1 MIYGNIKYP
10 FINLDVQ
17 IKKCLAYIE
26 SENLFEKEIGSYEI
40 DNKDLFVN
48 IVTYE
53 TAPSDN
59 KEWEAH
65 KKYVDLHYML
75 EGKEQIDFN
84 FIDHMVQQPYNEEED
99 YLPLAGEKSASI
111 VLRTGEYAVCFPK
124 DAHKPGIQVGASA
137 TIKKAIFKIRIQ

>member
-84 FIDHMVQQPYNEEED
+84 FGRIDD
-99 YLPLAGEKSASI
+99 GIFL
-111 VLRTGEYAVCFPK
+111 TG
-124 DAHKPGIQVGASA
+124 IM
-137 TIKKAIFKIRIQ
+137 